1 MEPKL
6 YLCATP
12 IGNMKDITL
21 RTLET
26 LAGVDA
32 IYAEDTRNSLKLLN
46 RYEIKK
52 PLISCHEHN
61 EAARAEEITAA
72 VSQGRAVAFIS
83 DAGMPGVSDPGAR
96 LIAACIES
104 GTPFEVLPGACA
116 AVTANVIAA
125 FSDGFVFYGFLPRTN
140 SERKAVLE
148 RLKAAEEALVFYE
161 SPLRVQRTLA
171 DIAAVL
177 GDRECALVRELTK
190 LHEECVRG
198 TLLSLSERFSQ
209 TPPKGECV
217 IVVKGGRPEKK
228 TLSEGEAELLIDSLL
243 SEGMSKKSAA
253 AELARRTGISRNEA
267 YKLVTERE

>member
-217 IVVKGGRPEKK
+217 IVVKGGRPGKK
-228 TLSEGEAELLIDSLL
+228 TLSEGEAELLIESLL

-267 YKLVTERE
+267 YRLVTERE

>member
-171 DIAAVL
+171 DIAAAL

-217 IVVKGGRPEKK
+217 IVVKGSRPEKK